1 MAHYLKIIV
10 GLLIA
15 IICLLG
21 SVKAIGVG
29 PQELSLTVERGKET
43 VVARTIQ
50 VLNSDTRSIH
60 IVATV
65 SGPIAKFVTI
75 EPKEFDLPAGP
86 GLHSTEPSPYKTVKV
101 IFDIPREVS
110 QNKYTGEILFTE
122 QPVKGGT
129 IATAAQVRVRLELN
143 IGSIAQAQFPTY
155 LNVLVAILIILMLT
169 SIILWRF
176 KP

>member
-1 MAHYLKIIV
+1 
-10 GLLIA
+10 
-15 IICLLG
+15 
-21 SVKAIGVG
+21 VKAIGVG
-29 PQELSLTVERGKET
+29 PQELILTVDRGKET

-50 VLNSDTRSIH
+50 VLNSDTKPIH
-60 IVATV
+60 VIATV
-65 SGPIAKFVTI
+65 TGSIAQFVTI

-86 GLHSTEPSPYKTVKV
+86 GLHSFEPAPYRTVKV
-101 IFDIPREVS
+101 IFNVPKEVT

-122 QPVKGGT
+122 KPVKGGT

-155 LNVLVAILIILMLT
+155 LNVRVAILIILMLT